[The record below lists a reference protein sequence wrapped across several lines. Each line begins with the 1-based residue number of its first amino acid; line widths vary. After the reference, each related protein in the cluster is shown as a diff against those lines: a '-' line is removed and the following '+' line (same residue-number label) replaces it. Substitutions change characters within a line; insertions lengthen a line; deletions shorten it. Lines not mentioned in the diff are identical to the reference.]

1 MRTLLILALL
11 CAPLLHAQDDPVRS
25 PAPKPGQ
32 AEFKDGEDA
41 FNKGDM
47 QKAVDAF
54 TKSLKAAP
62 ENDEALAY
70 RAAAYVA
77 LGKIDEAWDDAES
90 AIKLSSDFS
99 LAWNTHG
106 YICWMRRDFKRAI
119 EDYNSAIAYG
129 TADRRIDDAGRAQM
143 HQNRGIAY
151 QDAGNTDRALLDF
164 NRCIELQPDSPAFFE
179 NRGLIYVDK
188 QLFDVAFK
196 DFDRAVELAPKN
208 ARAYVNRAWAARL
221 MGDFEQSVRDYS
233 QALRI
238 KEDYGQALIGRGYA
252 WMGWD
257 RPELAKKD
265 FENAEKLD
273 VTAAAQT
280 GLGELAR
287 QQGNSKDALAFF
299 GEALKS
305 DGNHIPALRAMALT
319 LIDCAEFKIAH
330 QRATQ
335 LCRLDEGSPTAW
347 YILGLASERLGFHEE
362 AIAAL
367 NHSLELDPAN
377 NQFRALRLAAY
388 ARRGD
393 FLLANADAQ
402 QIYEQDESA
411 GRLAKARIAAL
422 MLPTTNDDAKRSM
435 LRESVFDHLQKLKN
449 TGKDLSAL
457 KDDPDF
463 AAVRDHAT
471 FKKLTSE

>member
-1 MRTLLILALL
+1 MRTWLILALL
-11 CAPLLHAQDDPVRS
+11 CAPLLHAQDPVRG
-25 PAPKPGQ
+25 PAPNPGQ
-32 AEFKDGEDA
+32 AEFKDGEEA

-54 TKSLKAAP
+54 TRSLKAAP

-164 NRCIELQPDSPAFFE
+164 NRCIELQPDNPAFFE

-221 MGDFEQSVRDYS
+221 MGDYEQSVRDYS

-238 KEDYGQALIGRGYA
+238 KENYGQALIGRGYA

-257 RPELAKKD
+257 RPELATKD
-265 FENAEKLD
+265 F
-273 VTAAAQT
+273 TAASRIEGFGAAGEA
-280 GLGELAR
+280 GLGEIELAKGNLDSALKHFQLAVGLDANNHAARFGLAR
-287 QQGNSKDALAFF
+287 TQLQKQDYAGAGITAFKLCALQPGEALYWSLLADARTGTEQWEDALA
-299 GEALKS
+299 AL
-305 DGNHIPALRAMALT
+305 DRT
-319 LIDCAEFKIAH
+319 
-330 QRATQ
+330 
-335 LCRLDEGSPTAW
+335 
-347 YILGLASERLGFHEE
+347 LGLVPEDAGTHERRLRCYAKLKLFKAADAEAEWLGERDYVRGQIASARVCVLK
-362 AIAAL
+362 
-367 NHSLELDPAN
+367 N
-377 NQFRALRLAAY
+377 ND
-388 ARRGD
+388 GSK
-393 FLLANADAQ
+393 LLAVQILTTLKDAGTNL
-402 QIYEQDESA
+402 SA
-411 GRLAKARIAAL
+411 
-422 MLPTTNDDAKRSM
+422 
-435 LRESVFDHLQKLKN
+435 
-449 TGKDLSAL
+449 LSEDPDFAAL
-457 KDDPDF
+457 KDDP
-463 AAVRDHAT
+463 T
-471 FKKLTSE
+471 FKKLIGE